1 MTELPSSVRWQLW
14 IVAFGFFMQSLD
26 TTIVNTALPSM
37 AKSLGESPLHMHM
50 VIVSYVLTVAIML
63 PASGWLADRVGVRN
77 IFFSAIILF
86 TLGSLFCAQ
95 AATLDQLVLARV
107 LQGVGGA
114 MMVPVGRLTVMKIV
128 PRAQYMAAMT
138 FVTLPGQVGPLLGP
152 ALGGLLVEYASWHWI
167 FLINIPVGII
177 GAIATLWLMPN
188 YTLQTRRFDMFG
200 FILLALGM
208 ATLTLALD
216 GKKGLGIS
224 PLLLSA
230 LVVIG
235 VASIVLYLWYAR
247 GNDNA
252 LFSLNLFRN
261 RTFSLGLSGSFAG
274 RIGSGMLPF
283 MTPVFLQ
290 IGLGFTPFHAG
301 MMMIPMVL
309 GSMGMKRIVVQVV
322 NRFGYRR
329 VLMVATVGLAL
340 VSLLFMAVALAGWY
354 WLLPVVLFVQGM
366 INSSRFSSMNTLTLK
381 DLPDDLASSG
391 NSMLSM
397 VMQLSMSIG
406 VTLAGMLLGLFGQQH
421 ISADAATTHQVFLY
435 TYLSMA
441 VIIALP
447 ACLFPAFRMILQ
459 AMPLSPDI
467 KGVSREA
474 MASRYYRQAV
484 PGDFGH
490 LHRAADQHALGGA
503 HQF

>member
-1 MTELPSSVRWQLW
+1 MTDLPASVRWQLW

-37 AKSLGESPLHMHM
+37 ANSLGESPLHMHM
-50 VIVSYVLTVAIML
+50 VVVSYVLTVAVML

-77 IFFSAIILF
+77 IFFSAIVLF
-86 TLGSLFCAQ
+86 TAGSLFCAQ
-95 AATLDQLVLARV
+95 ASTLDQLVMSRV

-128 PRAQYMAAMT
+128 PRDQYMAAMT

-152 ALGGLLVEYASWHWI
+152 ALGGVLVEYASWHWI

-177 GAIATLWLMPN
+177 GAIATLCLMPN
-188 YTLQTRRFDMFG
+188 YTLQTRRFDILG
-200 FILLALGM
+200 FILLATGM
-208 ATLTLALD
+208 AALTLALD
-216 GKKGLGIS
+216 GKKGLSIS
-224 PLLLSA
+224 PLLLAA
-230 LVVIG
+230 LVVG
-235 VASIVLYLWYAR
+235 GLMAIVFYLWHAR
-247 GNDNA
+247 DNVNA
-252 LFSLNLFRN
+252 LFSLKLFRN
-261 RTFSLGLSGSFAG
+261 KTFSLGLGGSFAG

-290 IGLGFTPFHAG
+290 IGLGFSPFHAG
-301 MMMIPMVL
+301 LMMIPMVL

-329 VLMVATVGLAL
+329 VLVFATLGLAL

-354 WLLPVVLFVQGM
+354 WLLPLVLFLQGM

-381 DLPDDLASSG
+381 DLPDELASSG
-391 NSMLSM
+391 NSLLSM

-406 VTLAGMLLGLFGQQH
+406 VTIAGLLLGMYGQQH
-421 ISADAATTHQVFLY
+421 ISADAPAVHQVFLY

-447 ACLFPAFRMILQ
+447 ALIF
-459 AMPLSPDI
+459 
-467 KGVSREA
+467 SR
-474 MASRYYRQAV
+474 V
-484 PGDFGH
+484 PNDVGSNTVI
-490 LHRAADQHALGGA
+490 RRRKRSES
-503 HQF
+503 

>member
-1 MTELPSSVRWQLW
+1 MTDLPASVRWQLW

-322 NRFGYRR
+322 
-329 VLMVATVGLAL
+329 GLAL

-447 ACLFPAFRMILQ
+447 ACLFSRV
-459 AMPLSPDI
+459 PDDT
-467 KGVSREA
+467 
-474 MASRYYRQAV
+474 ASNTAIARHKRSE
-484 PGDFGH
+484 P
-490 LHRAADQHALGGA
+490 
-503 HQF
+503 

>member
-274 RIGSGMLPF
+274 RSGSFAGRIGSGMLPF

-322 NRFGYRR
+322 NHFGYRR

-447 ACLFPAFRMILQ
+447 ACLFSRV
-459 AMPLSPDI
+459 PDDT
-467 KGVSREA
+467 
-474 MASRYYRQAV
+474 ASNTAIARHKRSE
-484 PGDFGH
+484 P
-490 LHRAADQHALGGA
+490 
-503 HQF
+503 